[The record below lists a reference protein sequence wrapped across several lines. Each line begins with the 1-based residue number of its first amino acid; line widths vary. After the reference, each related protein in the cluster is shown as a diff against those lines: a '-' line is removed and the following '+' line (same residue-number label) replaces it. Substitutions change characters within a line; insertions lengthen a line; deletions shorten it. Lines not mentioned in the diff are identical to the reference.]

1 MIHGAPRPIADDKT
15 RFYWDA
21 AREGRL
27 VVQRCAACGDHQF
40 PPEVGC
46 SNCGGDALEP
56 TEVLGQGSVYSFT
69 VVRQAFDPAFASQ
82 LPFVIGLIELEDA
95 PGMRMLTNIVDIEP
109 EAVHVGMP
117 VEVTF
122 EDHGDWALPQFRPC

>member
-1 MIHGAPRPIADDKT
+1 MVVGAARPIPNDKT

-27 VVQRCAACGDHQF
+27 LVQRCAGCGDFQY

-46 SNCGGDALEP
+46 SNCGSDRLEA
-56 TEVLGQGSVYSFT
+56 TEVAGRGSVYTFT

-82 LPFVIGLIELEDA
+82 LPFVIALIELEDA
-95 PGMRMLTNIVDIEP
+95 PGMRMLTNIVDTDP
-109 EAVHVGMP
+109 ASVRVGLP

-122 EDHGDWALPQFRPC
+122 EDHGEWALPQFRPC